1 MKSRMARGYA
11 RAASKAL
18 GRLWAEDRGVVTLE
32 YAFAFPLFFAVFFG
46 TFQFGMVFATQSL
59 LDNATRNAARLMR
72 IGTLTGSSSTYTTA
86 LVSSV
91 CNDLT
96 LSGFTLVPNCS
107 GNIQVYVAA
116 ASAGTP
122 SGVGFTALN
131 VASIN
136 NGVMTSTKASLLP
149 KYDVLLQV
157 AYKTTWYAA
166 LFSGTTVIVST
177 IAFQT
182 EPY

>member
-1 MKSRMARGYA
+1 MKPRTARRYP
-11 RAASKAL
+11 RAAFKAL
-18 GRLWAEDRGVVTLE
+18 IKLWAEDRGVVALE
-32 YAFAFPLFFAVFFG
+32 YAFAFPLFFAMFFG

-72 IGTLTGSSSTYTTA
+72 IGTLTSTPSTYTSA
-86 LVSSV
+86 LVASV

-96 LSGFTLVPNCS
+96 LSSFTLVPNCS
-107 GNIQVYVAA
+107 GTIQVYVAA

-131 VASIN
+131 VASIT

-149 KYDVLLQV
+149 KYDVLLQI

-166 LFSGTTVIVST
+166 LFSGTTVIMST